1 MGKII
6 RGKGVRLFIDDKEVN
21 IHLPPDYKHR
31 KSPFEY
37 AGQLAKRMTRR
48 FSLNRSKP

>member
-31 KSPFEY
+31 NSLLEY
-37 AGQLAKRMTRR
+37 AGHLAKRMIRR
-48 FSLNRSKP
+48 FKLKRRKP